1 MFVGLRD
8 AALIITIQLIPPD
21 GCRRL
26 LYLAPQLTGR
36 AHLAIHVSQEE
47 QQVMQQVMLSP
58 PALSSY
64 PILVADGTKQL
75 TGLSAIFVKKLIL
88 YFCLYIISVLQT
100 ISKYLHSLA
109 LFM

>member
-47 QQVMQQVMLSP
+47 QQVMQQVMLSLQSP
-58 PALSSY
+58 GSFCVS
-64 PILVADGTKQL
+64 D
-75 TGLSAIFVKKLIL
+75 TGGRRYKTTDWA
-88 YFCLYIISVLQT
+88 Q
-100 ISKYLHSLA
+100 
-109 LFM
+109 